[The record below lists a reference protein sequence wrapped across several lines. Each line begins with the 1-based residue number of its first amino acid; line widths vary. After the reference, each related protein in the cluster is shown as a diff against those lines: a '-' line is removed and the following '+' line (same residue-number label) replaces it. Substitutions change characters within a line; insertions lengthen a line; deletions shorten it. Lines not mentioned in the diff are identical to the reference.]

1 MLLVLFLFSFL
12 ALQLLTSYQETIDFN
27 HQSQKLYQGKTA
39 KELFLIDYPN
49 LPQETGE
56 WSFNLGTINYHK
68 NGQELEIVVKLKDKH
83 YRFYEEVPNAADN

>member
-1 MLLVLFLFSFL
+1 MLVIFLFSFL

-49 LPQETGE
+49 LPQESGE
-56 WSFNLGTINYHK
+56 WPFNMGELVYHR
-68 NGQELEIVVKLKDKH
+68 NGQKLVIVVKLKDKQ
-83 YRFYEEVPNAADN
+83 YLFYEAVSNNAEN